1 MTVARRGGPCER
13 TTSVA
18 VAAAFR
24 LAPSRFPKR
33 DPLVT
38 LVRCVRHVAS
48 PPSSERIALSGLSS
62 SSRSLDECRVQD
74 TFSRTRT
81 TNIQFPQFVQSICVH
96 VYTRACL
103 CVCTISCKCVHLC
116 VYVCVYARLRESNA
130 WRTSVRL
137 DERKRVRK
145 GNSWSSARPW
155 SDHVHI
161 PQVLRLTRNWYLHAE
176 PCTWHTCTVKYPS
189 ESQLDRCVCSRS
201 IAVKGVCTVFPAR
214 HTSDDGYIIYMYSG
228 MHLFFL
234 FFHLILRFF
243 QLLFVYCFY
252 FFSIEGTAFEER
264 RGS

>member
-145 GNSWSSARPW
+145 GNSWSSARP
-155 SDHVHI
+155 
-161 PQVLRLTRNWYLHAE
+161 
-176 PCTWHTCTVKYPS
+176 
-189 ESQLDRCVCSRS
+189 
-201 IAVKGVCTVFPAR
+201 
-214 HTSDDGYIIYMYSG
+214 
-228 MHLFFL
+228 
-234 FFHLILRFF
+234 
-243 QLLFVYCFY
+243 
-252 FFSIEGTAFEER
+252 
-264 RGS
+264 

>member
-48 PPSSERIALSGLSS
+48 PPSSGYREDRTVRPIEQQPQPRRV
-62 SSRSLDECRVQD
+62 SRSGHIFKD
-74 TFSRTRT
+74 TDDT

-145 GNSWSSARPW
+145 GNSWSSARP
-155 SDHVHI
+155 
-161 PQVLRLTRNWYLHAE
+161 
-176 PCTWHTCTVKYPS
+176 
-189 ESQLDRCVCSRS
+189 
-201 IAVKGVCTVFPAR
+201 
-214 HTSDDGYIIYMYSG
+214 
-228 MHLFFL
+228 
-234 FFHLILRFF
+234 
-243 QLLFVYCFY
+243 
-252 FFSIEGTAFEER
+252 
-264 RGS
+264 